1 MYGNIKSSWKQ
12 QNDIFILDIEIP
24 ANTTADVYLPTG
36 IKEKI
41 TESGKQI
48 YDVKEIQ
55 FVKVDN
61 GKTLIRIGSGK
72 YKFEVK

>member
-24 ANTTADVYLPTG
+24 ANTTADVFLPTE

-41 TESGKQI
+41 TESGKLI
-48 YDVKEIQ
+48 YNVKEIQ
-55 FVKVDN
+55 FVKVVD
-61 GKTLIRIGSGK
+61 GKTLIKIGSGK
-72 YKFEVK
+72 YQFEVK